1 MRHRDGVDRLSR
13 PRAQRLALKKSLVR
27 ALFLYERIKTSPR
40 KAKAASIEAERLIT
54 LAKRGDLHA
63 KRLAFSFLNDHKLTK
78 RLFDEIAPRF
88 KETNGGY
95 TRIIKLVSRKG
106 DNAPMSLL
114 ELTKL
119 SEKELPVRTPVSKAK
134 EPAPAVEQAEALSAV
149 KETAKKEGG
158 FKENIKKM
166 FKRGGKKE

>member
-1 MRHRDGVDRLSR
+1 MRHRDGTDRLSR
-13 PRAQRLALKKSLVR
+13 PRAQRLALKRSLVR

-40 KAKAASIEAERLIT
+40 KAKAASIEADRLIT

-63 KRLAFSFLNDHKLTK
+63 RRLAFSFLNDHQLTK

-88 KETNGGY
+88 KEIGGGY
-95 TRIIKLVSRKG
+95 TRIIKLVNRKG

-114 ELTKL
+114 ELTQL
-119 SEKELPVRTPVSKAK
+119 SEKELPVRTAPARIK
-134 EPAPAVEQAEALSAV
+134 EPVPVVEKGEVSV
-149 KETAKKEGG
+149 EEKESSKREGT

-166 FKRGGKKE
+166 FRRSGKKE

>member
-1 MRHRDGVDRLSR
+1 MRHRDGVDKLSR
-13 PRAQRLALKKSLVR
+13 PRAQRLALKRSLVR

-40 KAKAASIEAERLIT
+40 KAKAASIEADRLIT

-63 KRLAFSFLNDHKLTK
+63 RRLAYSFLNDHQLTK

-114 ELTKL
+114 ELTQL
-119 SEKELPVRTPVSKAK
+119 SEKSLPVRTTATKAK
-134 EPAPAVEQAEALSAV
+134 EPVPAVEKGEGPAV
-149 KETAKKEGG
+149 EKESAKKEGT

-166 FKRGGKKE
+166 FRRGGKKE